1 MIRAV
6 LADLRARATDPRGA
20 AAVEFAL
27 VAPVLFL
34 LLIGIFDLGHM
45 AYVWSVLHGAVQQV
59 ARNGT
64 LEGTSTDDIDA
75 YVRKIVQG
83 VAPGA
88 TVETARSS
96 YYDFSDIARPE
107 LWNDKNSNGTCDNS
121 ETYSDENRNG
131 RWDADIGK
139 DGNGGANDVVVYK
152 VTVKYT
158 PLFAMPLL
166 GNVGTIRT
174 LTAKAVVKNQ
184 PYALQASYGSV
195 TGQCT

>member
-1 MIRAV
+1 MIRA
-6 LADLRARATDPRGA
+6 LHALKARAADRRGV

-27 VAPVLFL
+27 VAPVLL
-34 LLIGIFDLGHM
+34 LMLIGIFDMGHM

-59 ARNGT
+59 GRNGT
-64 LEGTSTDDIDA
+64 LEDTSTTQIDA
-75 YVRKIVQG
+75 YVRQIVQG

-88 TVETARSS
+88 TVDTKRSS

-107 LWNDKNSNGTCDNS
+107 VWNDKNGDGTCNNS

-139 DGNGGANDVVVYK
+139 DGNGGANDVVVYT
-152 VTVKYT
+152 VTVTYS
-158 PLFAMPLL
+158 PLFAIPLL
-166 GNVGTIRT
+166 GTVGTTRT

-184 PYALQASYGSV
+184 PYALQSTYGSV
-195 TGQCT
+195 AGQCT